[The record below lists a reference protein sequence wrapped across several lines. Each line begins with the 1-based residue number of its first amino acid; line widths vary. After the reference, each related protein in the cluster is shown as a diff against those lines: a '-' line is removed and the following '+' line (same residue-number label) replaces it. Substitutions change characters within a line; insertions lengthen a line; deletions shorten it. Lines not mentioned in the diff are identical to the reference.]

1 MAIVL
6 DTSVLVA
13 LEKDNK
19 DIISKLRKISEFH
32 KTRPFVASIS
42 LAEIMCGALNQ
53 NIKKQI
59 KVIENFKDYHILNSS
74 FSSSMILANFSHVLN
89 KKGKRI
95 PITDLIIA
103 SIAIDN
109 DLNLVTLDNHFN
121 RIPGLNV
128 LYIGK

>member
-1 MAIVL
+1 MAVIL

-13 LEKDNK
+13 LEKNNK
-19 DIISKLRKISEFH
+19 ETIDKVRDISKFH
-32 KTRPFVASIS
+32 KTKPFVASIS
-42 LAEIMCGALNQ
+42 LAEIMHGALNQ
-53 NIKKQI
+53 NIKQQI
-59 KVIENFKDYHILNSS
+59 KVIENFTDYHILNSS
-74 FSSSMILANFSHVLN
+74 FSSSMVLANFVNILN

-103 SIAIDN
+103 SIAVDN

-128 LYIGK
+128 LYLGK